1 MPTETVKDIANILE
15 TIMLICFG
23 LSWPISLYKNIK
35 MKSAKGMNIYFT
47 LLIILG
53 YIAGI
58 SAKILEGPVLK
69 GSFDGASAIFKFV
82 MYIVNIVI
90 VSCNV
95 VVYFINKKYDKLTV
109 EADNKDTAPETEST
123 ENDK

>member
-1 MPTETVKDIANILE
+1 MPAGTVKDIANILE

-58 SAKILEGPVLK
+58 VAKILEGPVLN

-95 VVYFINKKYDKLTV
+95 VVFFINKKYDKLAET
-109 EADNKDTAPETEST
+109 DNKDETPEVEST

>member
-1 MPTETVKDIANILE
+1 MPTETISNIANILE

-23 LSWPISLYKNIK
+23 LSWPISLIKNIK

-58 SAKILEGPVLK
+58 TAKILK
-69 GSFDGASAIFKFV
+69 GSFGSASATFAFA

-95 VVYFINKKYDKLTV
+95 VVYFINKKYDKPVV
-109 EADNKDTAPETEST
+109 ETNNAD
-123 ENDK
+123 ENEENEVSEIEK